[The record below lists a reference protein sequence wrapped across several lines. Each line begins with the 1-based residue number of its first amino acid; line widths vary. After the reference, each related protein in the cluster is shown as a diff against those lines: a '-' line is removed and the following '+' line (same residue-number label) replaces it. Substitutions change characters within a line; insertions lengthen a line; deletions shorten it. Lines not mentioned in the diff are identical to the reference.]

1 VTCSIF
7 LQIGFLTAID
17 LDLKL
22 RLAVEGGGCSGL
34 QFVQC
39 ARSFA
44 SVCLTQTIRYKF
56 SLDPNPAAADD
67 AIFSFYGMENSKV
80 IIDNVSLGLINGSTI
95 DYVEEM
101 MSSSFRVKDNPNSK
115 QSCGCGSSF
124 EPKKV

>member
-1 VTCSIF
+1 MKVE
-7 LQIGFLTAID
+7 
-17 LDLKL
+17 
-22 RLAVEGGGCSGL
+22 AVQDYSSFHVPGP
-34 QFVQC
+34 
-39 ARSFA
+39 FA
-44 SVCLTQTIRYKF
+44 SACLTQIIRYKF

-67 AIFSFYGMENSKV
+67 AIFSFDGMQNSKV

>member
-1 VTCSIF
+1 M
-7 LQIGFLTAID
+7 G
-17 LDLKL
+17 
-22 RLAVEGGGCSGL
+22 
-34 QFVQC
+34 
-39 ARSFA
+39 
-44 SVCLTQTIRYKF
+44 RYKF
-56 SLDPNPAAADD
+56 SLDQNPASAEDQV
-67 AIFSFYGMENSKV
+67 FTFEGMQDSKV

>member
-1 VTCSIF
+1 M
-7 LQIGFLTAID
+7 D
-17 LDLKL
+17 
-22 RLAVEGGGCSGL
+22 
-34 QFVQC
+34 
-39 ARSFA
+39 
-44 SVCLTQTIRYKF
+44 RYKF
-56 SLDPNPAAADD
+56 SLDLNPAAAEDLT
-67 AIFSFYGMENSKV
+67 FTFEGMQDSKV

>member
-1 VTCSIF
+1 MVFTF
-7 LQIGFLTAID
+7 
-17 LDLKL
+17 
-22 RLAVEGGGCSGL
+22 EGM
-34 QFVQC
+34 Q
-39 ARSFA
+39 
-44 SVCLTQTIRYKF
+44 
-56 SLDPNPAAADD
+56 D
-67 AIFSFYGMENSKV
+67 SKV